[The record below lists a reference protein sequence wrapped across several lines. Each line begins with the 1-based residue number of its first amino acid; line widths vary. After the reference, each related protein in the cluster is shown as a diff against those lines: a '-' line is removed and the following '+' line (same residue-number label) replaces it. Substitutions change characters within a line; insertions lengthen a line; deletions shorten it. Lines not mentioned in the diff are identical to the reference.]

1 MAEGADSNA
10 GRAGGR
16 AVPGAANGPVLEL
29 IEVVKDLTAVMAQ
42 EVTLLRAMQI
52 REFSGL
58 QERKNFLVDAYE
70 RLSLGLR
77 KDPAFGATLDPLL
90 RNELRELLED
100 MQSTLAHNETAIRAA
115 REANE
120 RLAKAI
126 VAAVGQK
133 KAETGGYSAKGQTG
147 KGPSEPVSVQ
157 IDQRL

>member
-10 GRAGGR
+10 GRTGGR

-52 REFSGL
+52 REFGGL

-90 RNELRELLED
+90 RNELLELLED
-100 MQSTLAHNETAIRAA
+100 MQSTLAHNEAAIRAA

-133 KAETGGYSAKGQTG
+133 KAENGGYSAKGQTG
-147 KGPSEPVSVQ
+147 TGPSEPVSVQ